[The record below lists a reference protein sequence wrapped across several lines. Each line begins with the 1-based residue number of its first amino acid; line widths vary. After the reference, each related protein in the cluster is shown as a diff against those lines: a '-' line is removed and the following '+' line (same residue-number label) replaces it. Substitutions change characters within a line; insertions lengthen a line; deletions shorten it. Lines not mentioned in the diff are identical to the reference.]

1 MNKDVEEACIVGKN
15 SSQEGE
21 KEERSQEGVLEK
33 MLLRDEFC
41 QVKDN
46 NKGVRWR
53 ENTGKR
59 PEVCN
64 FKQLR
69 KAK

>member
-21 KEERSQEGVLEK
+21 KEEKEERSQEGVLEK
-33 MLLRDEFC
+33 MLLRDEFY

-59 PEVCN
+59 PEV
-64 FKQLR
+64 
-69 KAK
+69 